1 MRIIHLSDLHFG
13 TVTEGVQRD
22 LIAHIQAEPA
32 DLVIVSGDF
41 TQTGSAEEF
50 RMARQFLDGLN
61 TPFFCI
67 PGNHDIPR
75 FGIRH
80 RFFKPFSNYQR
91 YISETLFPMWE
102 KENVCIAGINTARA
116 FLPHWNWA
124 NGAVS
129 LTQLYYLENYFWA
142 HPGKTK
148 ICVMHHPIHKSE
160 SSHDFRTKVFGSE
173 RAMQAMKD
181 MKVDLVL
188 TGHVHHA
195 SITLLDEGGYKTI
208 FLSASTALS
217 TRLRMQ
223 KNGYNV
229 INIQN
234 GIIDIDVYAYENG
247 VFGCIKSLRTDK
259 ELAA

>member
-13 TVTEGVQRD
+13 TVTDALQRD
-22 LIAHIQAEPA
+22 LIAHIRQEPA

-50 RMARQFLDGLN
+50 KKAHEFLTSLDI
-61 TPFFCI
+61 PYFCV

-75 FGIRH
+75 YKWWH
-80 RFFKPFSNYQR
+80 RITDPYRVYKK
-91 YISETLFPMWE
+91 YIAQSLFPMWE
-102 KENVCIAGINTARA
+102 KENVCIAGINTARPI
-116 FLPHWNWA
+116 LPHWNWA

-129 LTQLYYLENYFWA
+129 MTQLYYLENYFWA
-142 HPGKTK
+142 HTGKVK
-148 ICVMHHPIHKSE
+148 ICVMHHPIHISE
-160 SSHDFRTKVFGSE
+160 NSHSFKTVVFGSG
-173 RAMQAMKD
+173 RAMQAIKD

-195 SITLLDEGGYKTI
+195 SITQVEEDGHKTI

-223 KNGYNV
+223 KNGYNIINIHDGV
-229 INIQN
+229 INI
-234 GIIDIDVYAYENG
+234 DICAYENG
-247 VFGCIKSLRTDK
+247 VFKCIKSLSQVTQK
-259 ELAA
+259 

>member
-13 TVTEGVQRD
+13 TVTDGLQKD

-41 TQTGSAEEF
+41 TQAGTAAEF
-50 RMARQFLDGLN
+50 RLARKFLDSLN
-61 TPFFCI
+61 TPYFCI

-75 FGIRH
+75 FGIGK
-80 RFFKPFSNYQR
+80 RFFAPFSDYQR
-91 YISETLFPMWE
+91 HISQSLFPMWE
-102 KENVCIAGINTARA
+102 KENICIAGINTARS

-129 LTQLYYLENYFWA
+129 MTQLYYLENYYAA
-142 HPGKTK
+142 HPGKIK

-160 SSHDFRTKVFGSE
+160 SSSDFRTKVFGSE
-173 RAMQAMKD
+173 RAMQAIKD

-195 SITLLDEGGYKTI
+195 SITTIDEEGHKTV

-217 TRLRMQ
+217 TRLRRQ

-229 INIQN
+229 INIHESVIN
-234 GIIDIDVYAYENG
+234 IEVYAYDNG
-247 VFGCIKSLRTDK
+247 VFGCIKALSLD
-259 ELAA
+259 AAA